1 MCLEV
6 SCIHFEESA
15 IHKIEVG
22 NNETLFCAKDIAI
35 FLGFTE
41 ATESAISLFCKRSSK
56 HVVDWKGKEAS
67 ITFIPLSDVNELVI
81 KSEALRAQAFGD
93 WINAEF
99 AQIPNSRIENSAL
112 NAFNFGAIPVRVVF
126 GADGEPWWIAAD
138 VCAVLDIA
146 NPRDA
151 MSRLDPD
158 EKSTVG
164 STDGR
169 LESTLTP
176 GSGPQS
182 LNIINESGLYSLILG
197 SRKPEAKAFRKWVTS
212 EVLPQIR
219 KTGKYAV
226 AQAPALPNFS
236 NPSAAARAW
245 AEEYDAK
252 QAALQQAAALSM
264 RVEEMRPAQEL
275 VDVITNTEGAK
286 EINDCAKEL
295 KIDPLKLLRKWM
307 LENEW
312 IFEKTI
318 KGRKHT
324 FAYQDKASR
333 GWLVHDRKIIATGEG
348 IDYVMVTEK
357 GFVELGKRYLKDNPF
372 DHEEFRAKTTP
383 KKRKTKKEL

>member
-1 MCLEV
+1 LKLR
-6 SCIHFEESA
+6 S
-15 IHKIEVG
+15 
-22 NNETLFCAKDIAI
+22 I
-35 FLGFTE
+35 FHLG
-41 ATESAISLFCKRSSK
+41 
-56 HVVDWKGKEAS
+56 
-67 ITFIPLSDVNELVI
+67 
-81 KSEALRAQAFGD
+81 
-93 WINAEF
+93 
-99 AQIPNSRIENSAL
+99 
-112 NAFNFGAIPVRVVF
+112 
-126 GADGEPWWIAAD
+126 
-138 VCAVLDIA
+138 
-146 NPRDA
+146 NPRQA
-151 MSRLDPD
+151 IARLDPD
-158 EKSTVG
+158 EKSTVI
-164 STDGR
+164 SNDG
-169 LESTLTP
+169 
-176 GSGPQS
+176 GPNR
-182 LNIINESGLYSLILG
+182 NIINESGLYSLIMG

-275 VDVITNTEGAK
+275 VDVIANTEGAK

-372 DHEEFRAKTTP
+372 NHEEFREKTTP
-383 KKRKTKKEL
+383 KKRKTNKES

>member
-6 SCIHFEESA
+6 SHTHFEESLF
-15 IHKIEVG
+15 HKIEVG
-22 NNETLFCAKDIAI
+22 NNETLFCARDIAV

-56 HVVDWKGKEAS
+56 HIVNWKGKEAS
-67 ITFIPLSDVNELVI
+67 ITFIPLSDVNELI
-81 KSEALRAQAFGD
+81 LKSQALRAQAFGD
-93 WINAEF
+93 WLNAEF
-99 AQIPNSRIENSAL
+99 AQVLDSRIENSAL
-112 NAFNFGAIPVRVVF
+112 NAFNFGAIPVRVVV

-138 VCAVLDIA
+138 VCAVLDLG
-146 NPRDA
+146 NPTMA
-151 MSRLDPD
+151 LQRLDGD
-158 EKSTVG
+158 EKSTLN
-164 STDGR
+164 STEG
-169 LESTLTP
+169 
-176 GSGPQS
+176 GPNR
-182 LNIINESGLYSLILG
+182 NIINESGLYSLILG

-275 VDVITNTEGAK
+275 VDVIANTEGAK